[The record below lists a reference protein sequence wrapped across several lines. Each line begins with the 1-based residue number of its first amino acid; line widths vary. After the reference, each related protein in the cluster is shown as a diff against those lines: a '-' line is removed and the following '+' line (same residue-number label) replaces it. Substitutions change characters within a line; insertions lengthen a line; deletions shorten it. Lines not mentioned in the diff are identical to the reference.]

1 MQKREKNVQKSMVH
15 VQSCCFA
22 NQAYCFFFFFFS
34 LPSAP
39 LDLKVPILAAKRG
52 SRCHLTTSFSE
63 NVEVAA
69 TSNQMLEVLP
79 FFDLERV

>member
-1 MQKREKNVQKSMVH
+1 MYKKPWCTCKVVVLLIKPTV
-15 VQSCCFA
+15 
-22 NQAYCFFFFFFS
+22 FFFFFFS
-34 LPSAP
+34 LPSAS

-52 SRCHLTTSFSE
+52 SRCHPTTSFSE